1 MNARRVATLLSLAL
15 VAALGAASARAAA
28 RGGDAVFAENCAY
41 CHGAKGAGDGVNA
54 AKLTPRPTDL
64 RHSAMSQEQIAGVV
78 RNGLRACPSWKSSLT
93 EDDVRSV
100 ATWTRS
106 LRR

>member
-1 MNARRVATLLSLAL
+1 MKARGIATLLSLAL

-41 CHGAKGAGDGVNA
+41 CHGPKGAGDGINA
-54 AKLTPRPTDL
+54 TKLTPRPADL
-64 RHSAMSQEQIAGVV
+64 RHSTMSQDRIAGVV
-78 RNGLRACPSWKSSLT
+78 RNGLRGCPSWKSSLT

-100 ATWTRS
+100 ATWTQS
-106 LRR
+106 LQR